1 MRRAWQRIA
10 NISRSLYARIVF
22 VYLAGLLLLA
32 VAAAWVAVSQFEQ
45 LGREWQQR
53 TQIDLAD
60 NLVQVMQGPLRA
72 GANSP
77 AARDAADRILSINPA
92 VSLYVLDADGRV
104 AGNYAEGGCS
114 DDARVSVAAL
124 EDLLADEPMLP
135 VVVDAPC
142 SHRAS
147 VFSVAPVRFG
157 PGDQRGYLL
166 AVLDAGARMS
176 MFAMLR
182 TSSITRTLL
191 IAGSLAV
198 ALAGVLGLLLFALL
212 TRRFKRLTAAVE
224 RFAVGDYGQRIEP
237 GRADEIGH
245 LSRAFNDM
253 AATIEAQLDAL
264 RENDRQRRE
273 LVANLSHD
281 FRTPLTSLRGYAE
294 QLRKAEH
301 LPAETRDAHLAA
313 ILANADRLTR
323 LARQLSTL
331 ARVDAFEKPLCVDA
345 FSLAELIH
353 DIAGKFRA
361 QAQEAGLNLTVD
373 CAPTLPAVAADLALI
388 DRVLA
393 NLIDNA
399 IAATPPGGAVTV
411 SARVVD
417 ARVEV
422 RIVDSGVGLSADEL
436 ALVTQRFYRTP
447 ASRQRGE
454 GSGLG
459 LSIVEEI
466 CARHGTRLRLR
477 SVPGEGTHAA
487 FDLPVA

>member
-191 IAGSLAV
+191 IAGTLAV
-198 ALAGVLGLLLFALL
+198 VLAGVLGLLLFALL
-212 TRRFKRLTAAVE
+212 TRRFRRLTAAVE
-224 RFAVGDYGQRIEP
+224 RFAVGDYGQRIAP
-237 GRADEIGH
+237 DG
-245 LSRAFNDM
+245 L
-253 AATIEAQLDAL
+253 Q
-264 RENDRQRRE
+264 
-273 LVANLSHD
+273 
-281 FRTPLTSLRGYAE
+281 
-294 QLRKAEH
+294 
-301 LPAETRDAHLAA
+301 AHM
-313 ILANADRLTR
+313 
-323 LARQLSTL
+323 
-331 ARVDAFEKPLCVDA
+331 
-345 FSLAELIH
+345 
-353 DIAGKFRA
+353 G
-361 QAQEAGLNLTVD
+361 
-373 CAPTLPAVAADLALI
+373 
-388 DRVLA
+388 
-393 NLIDNA
+393 
-399 IAATPPGGAVTV
+399 
-411 SARVVD
+411 
-417 ARVEV
+417 
-422 RIVDSGVGLSADEL
+422 
-436 ALVTQRFYRTP
+436 
-447 ASRQRGE
+447 
-454 GSGLG
+454 
-459 LSIVEEI
+459 
-466 CARHGTRLRLR
+466 RLR
-477 SVPGEGTHAA
+477 STRINMEFNGALCRGLGATRYKEVAIGPEGPTLVDFIAGRVPPREATDAGR
-487 FDLPVA
+487 